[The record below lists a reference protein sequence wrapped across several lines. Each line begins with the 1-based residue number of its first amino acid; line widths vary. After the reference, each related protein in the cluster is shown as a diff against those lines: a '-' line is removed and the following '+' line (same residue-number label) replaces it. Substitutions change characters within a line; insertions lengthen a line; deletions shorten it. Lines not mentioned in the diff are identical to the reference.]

1 MVLFKADFFRAFAV
15 GFMLGGA
22 ALFAVLG
29 SPFHKSI
36 ADQVIPSATA
46 ATAAPDL
53 LDQTR
58 LAPAKAT
65 HR

>member
-1 MVLFKADFFRAFAV
+1 MGLFKADLFRAFAM
-15 GFMLGGA
+15 GFVLGSA
-22 ALFAVLG
+22 ALIAVLG
-29 SPFHKSI
+29 SPFQKSM

-53 LDQTR
+53 PDLTM
-58 LAPAKAT
+58 LAPAKAS